1 MIENRITPESWA
13 LVLKIPVPKTKNPSS
28 VNNYRQITILP
39 VLCKIF
45 EIAVLKRF
53 SFVNE
58 CFNLID
64 PYNGGFIDGSS
75 TADNILIA

>member
-1 MIENRITPESWA
+1 MGFRVENT
-13 LVLKIPVPKTKNPSS
+13 
-28 VNNYRQITILP
+28 
-39 VLCKIF
+39 CKIF

-64 PYNGGFIDGSS
+64 PYNGVFINGSS
-75 TADNILIA
+75 TADNILILLSCIQSQLAKNTNLYLFCRIQSRV